1 MSTLEHLYPE
11 RVFYY
16 FKQIAAIPH
25 GSGNTKA
32 ISDYLVK
39 FAKEHA
45 LTWYQDE
52 ANNVVLVK
60 EASKGYENAPA
71 IIIQGHMDMVCEKEK
86 DCNLD
91 MDKEG
96 LRLYVDGD
104 FLKAE
109 GTTLGGDDG
118 IAVAYA
124 LAILESDEISHPKL
138 EVVITVDEEIGMLGA
153 AVMDLSML
161 TGHTMLNIDS
171 DEEGIFLT
179 GCAGGMAL
187 NVSIPVTRVR
197 QTGKKLSL
205 IVTGL
210 SGGHSGSEIDKEHG
224 NADLLMGRLLY
235 GIFSRSP
242 FGILTLHGGLKD
254 NAIPRE
260 CEAEILIPE
269 ENTQIVCEYV
279 KELNEIL
286 KKELVETDPGVQ
298 VLIEEQGNAEA
309 EILDYHSVSR
319 VIFYLRNVPNGIQHM
334 SQLLNG
340 QVETSLNLGILEL
353 KEDALTSLTSIRS
366 SVKTRKE
373 DLCARVTMLVEM
385 LGGEAEVEGDYPAW
399 EYRTDS
405 ALRPQVE
412 KVYEE
417 LFHKKPVFSTIHAGL
432 ECGLLSEKIPDLD
445 CVSFGPDNFDIHTPK
460 EHLSISSTARVW
472 DDDDIP
478 RMKRDRKLPTV
489 LTKTEISAILDATPN
504 LKHKAMIATMYS
516 GGLRVSEVTHLH
528 YDDISRTKKTIHI
541 RDGKS
546 RSDRYTLLADRTLEI
561 LTEYW
566 FQCGRPRGILFPSSW
581 TGDYLTK
588 DSVIQFFRESAKR
601 AGIQKHVSTH
611 CLRHSFASHLFE
623 SGCDVKYIQALLG
636 HRDPKS
642 TEVYL
647 HVSNKTLLGI
657 RSPFDEMGGE

>member
-1 MSTLEHLYPE
+1 M
-11 RVFYY
+11 
-16 FKQIAAIPH
+16 
-25 GSGNTKA
+25 
-32 ISDYLVK
+32 
-39 FAKEHA
+39 
-45 LTWYQDE
+45 
-52 ANNVVLVK
+52 
-60 EASKGYENAPA
+60 
-71 IIIQGHMDMVCEKEK
+71 
-86 DCNLD
+86 
-91 MDKEG
+91 
-96 LRLYVDGD
+96 
-104 FLKAE
+104 
-109 GTTLGGDDG
+109 
-118 IAVAYA
+118 AYA

-260 CEAEILIPE
+260 CEAEILIPA

-445 CVSFGPDNFDIHTPK
+445 CVSFGPDNLTFTRQKSIY
-460 EHLSISSTARVW
+460 SISSTARVW
-472 DDDDIP
+472 DF
-478 RMKRDRKLPTV
+478 LV
-489 LTKTEISAILDATPN
+489 AFL
-504 LKHKAMIATMYS
+504 
-516 GGLRVSEVTHLH
+516 
-528 YDDISRTKKTIHI
+528 
-541 RDGKS
+541 
-546 RSDRYTLLADRTLEI
+546 
-561 LTEYW
+561 
-566 FQCGRPRGILFPSSW
+566 Q
-581 TGDYLTK
+581 
-588 DSVIQFFRESAKR
+588 
-601 AGIQKHVSTH
+601 
-611 CLRHSFASHLFE
+611 
-623 SGCDVKYIQALLG
+623 QAN
-636 HRDPKS
+636 
-642 TEVYL
+642 V
-647 HVSNKTLLGI
+647 
-657 RSPFDEMGGE
+657 